1 MRCQILN
8 CTKGFCAS
16 NIEQAIVSQNLR
28 TEKRNTMSA
37 FHREKVLS
45 VRHWTDTLFS
55 FRATRNSGFRFQ
67 NGQFAM
73 IGLEVEGRPLLRA
86 YSMASANHEEEL
98 EFFSIKVA
106 DGPLTSRLQ
115 KIREGDEILVGRK
128 ATGTLITDN
137 LIAGKRLLL
146 LSTGTGLAA
155 FASLIKDHEV
165 DERYE
170 TIVLV
175 HGCRQVSELAYGEE
189 LVAKLRDD
197 ELFGP
202 LLSEKLLYYPTVP
215 REPFRNRG
223 RITDLITS
231 DHLFNNIG
239 LPPLDIETDRIMMCG
254 SPGMLEELRSM
265 FEARGFLEG
274 SHSEPGHFVIEKAFV
289 ER

>member
-1 MRCQILN
+1 
-8 CTKGFCAS
+8 
-16 NIEQAIVSQNLR
+16 
-28 TEKRNTMSA
+28 MSA
-37 FHREKVLS
+37 FHRERVLA

-55 FRATRNSGFRFQ
+55 FTATRSSGFRFL

-73 IGLEVEGRPLLRA
+73 IGLEVDGRPLMRA
-86 YSMASANHEEEL
+86 YSMASANHEEQL

-115 KIREGDEILVGRK
+115 RIQEGDTILVGRK
-128 ATGTLITDN
+128 ATGTLIADN
-137 LIAGKRLLL
+137 LIPGKRLLL
-146 LSTGTGLAA
+146 LSTGTGLAP
-155 FASLIKDHEV
+155 FASLIKDPEV
-165 DERYE
+165 YDRYE

-189 LVAKLRDD
+189 LVARLRDD

-202 LLSEKLLYYPTVP
+202 LLSEKLLYYPTVT

-231 DHLFNNIG
+231 EQLFGDIG
-239 LPPLDIETDRIMMCG
+239 QSPLDIETDRIMMCG
-254 SPGMLEELRSM
+254 SPGMLEELRQL
-265 FEARGFLEG
+265 FETRGLLEG
-274 SHSEPGHFVIEKAFV
+274 NNSAPGHFVIEKAFV

>member
-1 MRCQILN
+1 
-8 CTKGFCAS
+8 
-16 NIEQAIVSQNLR
+16 
-28 TEKRNTMSA
+28 MSA
-37 FHREKVLS
+37 FYREKVLS
-45 VRHWTDTLFS
+45 VQHWTDTLFS
-55 FRATRNSGFRFQ
+55 FTATRDSGFRFQ

-106 DGPLTSRLQ
+106 DGPLTSKLQ
-115 KIREGDEILVGRK
+115 KIKEGDTILVGRK

-137 LIAGKRLLL
+137 LIPGTRLL
-146 LSTGTGLAA
+146 
-155 FASLIKDHEV
+155 ASLIKDPDV
-165 DERYE
+165 YERYE

-202 LLSEKLLYYPTVP
+202 LLSEKLLYYPTVT

-231 DHLFNNIG
+231 DQLFNDIHQ
-239 LPPLDIETDRIMMCG
+239 PPLDIETDRIMMCG
-254 SPGMLEELRSM
+254 SPGMLEELRQL
-265 FEARGFLEG
+265 FETRGFLEG

>member
-1 MRCQILN
+1 
-8 CTKGFCAS
+8 
-16 NIEQAIVSQNLR
+16 
-28 TEKRNTMSA
+28 MSA

-55 FRATRNSGFRFQ
+55 FTATRNSGFRFL

-106 DGPLTSRLQ
+106 DGPLTSKLQ

-137 LIAGKRLLL
+137 LIPGKRLLL
-146 LSTGTGLAA
+146 LSTGTGLAP
-155 FASLIKDHEV
+155 FASLIKDPDV
-165 DERYE
+165 YDRFE

-189 LVAKLRDD
+189 LVARLRDD

-202 LLSEKLLYYPTVP
+202 MLSEKLVYYPTVT

-223 RITDLITS
+223 RITDLIESGQLFS
-231 DHLFNNIG
+231 DIG
-239 LPPLDIETDRIMMCG
+239 LPGLDLETDRIMLCG
-254 SPGMLEELRSM
+254 SPSMLDELRAM
-265 FEARGFLEG
+265 FTARGFVEG
-274 SHSEPGHFVIEKAFV
+274 SHSEPGHFVIEKAFA